1 MRSWVGAVSVRLL
14 LGRAWLPVAGIVLAL
29 IVGEGLL
36 RLVMVLLPAEL
47 QQRLQASP
55 SNSAVS
61 HPYIGHLPRP
71 NSARVI
77 SGRDFRAV
85 HRIDSRGFRNAG
97 PWPERADIV
106 AVGDSMTLGYGV
118 EDDQSWPAI
127 LAQALAQ
134 SRVINLG
141 LTGAGPQQ
149 YSRVYETIGVGLCP
163 RILLVGLFVRND
175 FWDAD
180 LFDRW
185 LTSGVGGSYMVWR
198 DFGRPLKIAGTKSAL
213 EWRLSLLAR
222 ESYLFNLLHEGR
234 RNEKGSQLFE
244 PAILQLADGS
254 QLQLMPNDFA
264 SKTTGAQPDR
274 REFRLVLDALQQIQA
289 IATRH
294 GTHTLVIFQPSKE
307 EVYLPSLGGAPPDP
321 SGPLREALTRVG
333 IEYVDVIPVFRQHAA
348 AGERL
353 FFEVDGHPNAAGYAL
368 IAATVLSYLK
378 DHGERYAL
386 EAFQRNLSQVQ
397 P

>member
-1 MRSWVGAVSVRLL
+1 MRSWVGAVSIRSLL
-14 LGRAWLPVAGIVLAL
+14 SRVWLLVVGVVLAL
-29 IVGEGLL
+29 IIGESLL
-36 RLVMVLLPAEL
+36 RLVLVLLPAEL

-55 SNSAVS
+55 SNSAIS

-85 HRIDSRGFRNAG
+85 HRIDSRGFRNAW
-97 PWPERADIV
+97 PWPERAEIV

-118 EDDQSWPAI
+118 EDDQAWPAV
-127 LAQALAQ
+127 LARALSQ

-141 LTGAGPQQ
+141 LVGAGPQQ
-149 YSRVYETIGVGLCP
+149 YSRVYETIGVRLCP

-185 LTSGVGGSYMVWR
+185 LKSGVGGSYMVWR
-198 DFGRPLKIAGTKSAL
+198 DFGRPLRIAGTRSAL
-213 EWRLSLLAR
+213 EWKLYLLAR
-222 ESYLFNLLHEGR
+222 ESYLFNLLHGIKK
-234 RNEKGSQLFE
+234 NVKGSQLFE
-244 PAILQLADGS
+244 PEILQLADNH
-254 QLQLMPNDFA
+254 QLQLMPNDLA
-264 SKTTGAQPDR
+264 SKTIGAQPDR
-274 REFRLVLDALQQIQA
+274 REFRLVLDALQHIQA
-289 IATRH
+289 TATRN
-294 GTHTLVIFQPSKE
+294 GTQTLVILQPSKE
-307 EVYLPSLGGAPPDP
+307 EVYSPLLGGAPPDP
-321 SGPLREALTRVG
+321 SGPLREALTGVG

-353 FFEVDGHPNAAGYAL
+353 FFEVDGHPNASGYAL
-368 IAATVLSYLK
+368 IAATVHSYLK
-378 DHGERYAL
+378 AHGERYAL
-386 EAFQRNLSQVQ
+386 KDFQRNLSQVQ

>member
-1 MRSWVGAVSVRLL
+1 
-14 LGRAWLPVAGIVLAL
+14 
-29 IVGEGLL
+29 
-36 RLVMVLLPAEL
+36 
-47 QQRLQASP
+47 
-55 SNSAVS
+55 
-61 HPYIGHLPRP
+61 
-71 NSARVI
+71 
-77 SGRDFRAV
+77 
-85 HRIDSRGFRNAG
+85 
-97 PWPERADIV
+97 
-106 AVGDSMTLGYGV
+106 
-118 EDDQSWPAI
+118 
-127 LAQALAQ
+127 
-134 SRVINLG
+134 
-141 LTGAGPQQ
+141 
-149 YSRVYETIGVGLCP
+149 VGLCP

-198 DFGRPLKIAGTKSAL
+198 DFGRPLRSAGTKSAL
-213 EWRLSLLAR
+213 EWRLYLLAR

-234 RNEKGSQLFE
+234 KNARGSQLFE

-274 REFRLVLDALQQIQA
+274 REFRLVLDALQHIQA
-289 IATRH
+289 TASRN
-294 GTHTLVIFQPSKE
+294 GTQTLVILQPSKE
-307 EVYLPSLGGAPPDP
+307 EVYLPLLGGVPPDP

-348 AGERL
+348 AGELL

-378 DHGERYAL
+378 EHGERYAL
-386 EAFQRNLSQVQ
+386 EDFQRNPPQVR